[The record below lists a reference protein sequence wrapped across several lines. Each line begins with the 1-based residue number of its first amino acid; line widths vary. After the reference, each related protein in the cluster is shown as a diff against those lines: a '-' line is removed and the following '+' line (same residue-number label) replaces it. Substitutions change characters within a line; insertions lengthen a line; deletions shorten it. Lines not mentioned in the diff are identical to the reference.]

1 MTDTTSRRR
10 ARRIELISP
19 VTYAGKA
26 ISAVE
31 IAPPRLDHVIRWGQ
45 GQITGSLTLLA
56 ELTGLSE
63 GALRQLEYPD
73 ADDAAQPA
81 FMMILPAMI
90 RNDIGADGHAHVI
103 RQPRRAHR
111 FARRASRRR

>member
-1 MTDTTSRRR
+1 M
-10 ARRIELISP
+10 
-19 VTYAGKA
+19 
-26 ISAVE
+26 

-73 ADDAAQPA
+73 ADDVLAA

-90 RNDIGADGHAHVI
+90 RSDIERGTVTLTSSGPAEAPRAPLAAVEPAAEEEDDAGPGFDAGAA
-103 RQPRRAHR
+103 A
-111 FARRASRRR
+111 A